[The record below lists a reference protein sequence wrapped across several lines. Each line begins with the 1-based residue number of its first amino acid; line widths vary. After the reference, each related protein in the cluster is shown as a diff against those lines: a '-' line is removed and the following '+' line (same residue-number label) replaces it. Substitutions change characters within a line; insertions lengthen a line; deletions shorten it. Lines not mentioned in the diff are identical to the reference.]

1 MWGTP
6 DRDWVRFAKGKN
18 KSNRRSFNSPSHCK
32 DSLTMTEFELRFVR
46 SHVPKV
52 RMTWGTHSC
61 AELNSVGGGLLCR
74 WEQTLVCRVH
84 ALKD

>member
-1 MWGTP
+1 
-6 DRDWVRFAKGKN
+6 
-18 KSNRRSFNSPSHCK
+18 
-32 DSLTMTEFELRFVR
+32 MTEFELRFVR